1 MMKLADPQEIENF
14 LIKVIQDF
22 NLGWFFVKE
31 DLSAAAERF
40 DIAGMLRDER
50 NYFLG
55 YAVFAA

>member
-31 DLSAAAERF
+31 DLSAAAERL
-40 DIAGMLRDER
+40 DITGMLRNE
-50 NYFLG
+50 
-55 YAVFAA
+55 